1 MSGRV
6 SAFVD
11 LLARLV
17 TVLFLARILMY
28 TGTEVDGPREMQ
40 TRIMLLFDDHAPTH
54 EALQYSVE
62 LAHRMGSTL
71 VLLMLLADDVADRMR
86 AGRGPSDRLE
96 DEVEDCFAPCVERAR
111 AAGVSVENELRVGDP
126 SSELMKFLAETR
138 PVHTIVWG
146 GDGDAVR
153 RKARTARRH
162 WFARMRDRVE
172 LPVVVP
178 MPKT

>member
-1 MSGRV
+1 MDEPPQMQKRV
-6 SAFVD
+6 M
-11 LLARLV
+11 LV
-17 TVLFLARILMY
+17 
-28 TGTEVDGPREMQ
+28 
-40 TRIMLLFDDHAPTH
+40 FDDLAPTR

-71 VLLMLLADDVADRMR
+71 VLLMLLADDVANRIR
-86 AGRGPSDRLE
+86 TGRGPSDWLE
-96 DEVEDCFAPCVERAR
+96 DDIADSFASCVERAR
-111 AAGVSVENELRVGDP
+111 AAEVPVENELRVGDP

-146 GDGDAVR
+146 GDGEAVR

-172 LPVVVP
+172 LPIVVP
-178 MPKT
+178 MAKT

>member
-1 MSGRV
+1 
-6 SAFVD
+6 
-11 LLARLV
+11 
-17 TVLFLARILMY
+17 
-28 TGTEVDGPREMQ
+28 MQ
-40 TRIMLLFDDHAPTH
+40 QRIMLVYDELAPTR

-62 LAHRMGSTL
+62 LARRMGSTL
-71 VLLMLLADDVADRMR
+71 VLLMLLADGD
-86 AGRGPSDRLE
+86 AGRILAGRDLSDRIEGAAE
-96 DEVEDCFAPCVERAR
+96 DSFAPCVERAR
-111 AAGVSVENELRVGDP
+111 AAEVPVENELRVGDP

-146 GDGDAVR
+146 GDGEAVR

-172 LPVVVP
+172 LPIVVP